1 MTAPPL
7 PAGPSGFMARNACF
21 MPSAAPTTLT
31 SHMRRKSFASTLM
44 TSDVISIPAL
54 FTRMSK
60 PPNCA
65 IVAETAACQLAS
77 SVTSRVTKAALAPPV
92 ASALAVSRPTSV
104 NTSPIITAAPA
115 LERAAAMPAP
125 RPRAPPVTSAFRPAR
140 SNLLIEQF
148 LPGLNYAATA
158 GSTLREWSAVVI
170 MSEGAARVRGSPIS
184 PRRRIGLMQSHGFL
198 PVAIGPLAGLAQGIK
213 NFDKCQ
219 AFLIHL

>member
-1 MTAPPL
+1 MVAATEATLTTAPPL

-31 SHMRRKSFASTLM
+31 SHMRRRSCASTLM
-44 TSDVISIPAL
+44 TSDVISTPAL

-60 PPNCA
+60 PPNSA

-92 ASALAVSRPTSV
+92 AIALAVSRPTSV

-140 SNLLIEQF
+140 SNLLIERF
-148 LPGLNYAATA
+148 LPGLNYAAA
-158 GSTLREWSAVVI
+158 
-170 MSEGAARVRGSPIS
+170 AARSSRAVGRLHHVGGSGERRGSPIS
-184 PRRRIGLMQSHGFL
+184 PRRRIELTLSPWL
-198 PVAIGPLAGLAQGIK
+198 PPCRNRPSCGAELGDEK
-213 NFDKCQ
+213 F
-219 AFLIHL
+219 